1 MNSSRRQFL
10 VSCGRSAAI
19 LSAGPLLASCA
30 VQAAASVRGFSE
42 TRLSDPLAARIL
54 AYASLASSGH
64 NSQPWEV
71 TLLESHHWRIGIP
84 PERRL
89 PAVDPL
95 GRETLISLGAFLENL
110 AQAAAVEGLHAEVKI
125 LSDESQ
131 CRDMVEVRLTAGA
144 SNSPVWLKR
153 MQQRRVV
160 KKGQLA
166 TKLRDDDTRWLQS
179 IYPEQLLYFPR
190 GSAEAGRIAQGA
202 VEAMAMQCQRDE
214 VMHEFARWMRF
225 GNAEIE
231 AQRDG
236 LTTAGMEIEGLAGWF
251 LNHFYTPSD
260 VLKPSFRQQTVD
272 LTAELANAGAG
283 WLVLANNGQTPG
295 ALIETGRQYQRLFLQ
310 LRERNIACHPMSQ
323 LLEEAAGQRELAGL
337 LGRETHA
344 QMLLRIGYVDRY
356 PGPVSPRRPVDWF
369 VKG

>member
-30 VQAAASVRGFSE
+30 AQAAASVRGFSE

-166 TKLRDDDTRWLQS
+166 TKLRDDDSL
-179 IYPEQLLYFPR
+179 
-190 GSAEAGRIAQGA
+190 AETHAA
-202 VEAMAMQCQRDE
+202 
-214 VMHEFARWMRF
+214 
-225 GNAEIE
+225 
-231 AQRDG
+231 
-236 LTTAGMEIEGLAGWF
+236 T
-251 LNHFYTPSD
+251 
-260 VLKPSFRQQTVD
+260 
-272 LTAELANAGAG
+272 
-283 WLVLANNGQTPG
+283 
-295 ALIETGRQYQRLFLQ
+295 TGRQKGAISDKTAR
-310 LRERNIACHPMSQ
+310 R
-323 LLEEAAGQRELAGL
+323 
-337 LGRETHA
+337 
-344 QMLLRIGYVDRY
+344 RY
-356 PGPVSPRRPVDWF
+356 PLAAKYLSGAAALFPTRQRRSRANRPRGGRGNGHAMP
-369 VKG
+369 KG